1 MWKMGSGVVMG
12 CAAAFLRLPE
22 QVDKSSLA
30 CKICDW
36 QAAHS
41 VSAGLPCPSAPH
53 KPNHV
58 LGFLYCPPP
67 CHGLHPSLHTHCA
80 QPCPSLDK
88 PFGISVH
95 PLPQLLPSL
104 CISEQAFRTQ
114 MRTSS
119 QPLFP
124 LRTWLSPT
132 RTRTSSEL
140 LSPQRTSLSLRLV
153 MCEPPSH
160 WCVSNQSVSTNAS
173 CRKSHRLRDDG
184 HEHPHPSFHTPKAA
198 TSAVSSGMMLCH
210 TSAVR
215 QARNMHQASGLV
227 PRTREIK

>member
-1 MWKMGSGVVMG
+1 MG

-95 PLPQLLPSL
+95 PRPQLLPSL

-114 MRTSS
+114 MRTSIS
-119 QPLFP
+119 PFSLSGHGFLPQGRGPAPSSFLLKGHSFLSISSCVSLLLIGAYP
-124 LRTWLSPT
+124 IRVCPQMHLVESPT
-132 RTRTSSEL
+132 VSEMMAMSTPTHLFTR
-140 LSPQRTSLSLRLV
+140 PRQRRAL
-153 MCEPPSH
+153 
-160 WCVSNQSVSTNAS
+160 
-173 CRKSHRLRDDG
+173 
-184 HEHPHPSFHTPKAA
+184 F
-198 TSAVSSGMMLCH
+198 
-210 TSAVR
+210 
-215 QARNMHQASGLV
+215 QA
-227 PRTREIK
+227 E